1 MIYMAVINK
10 KFPTKLEILSLFL
23 VMGGVF
29 ILATHLKFDF
39 AIPKEAIV
47 FGLISALCILV
58 YSITPIK
65 INKKYGILTTLS
77 YGLII
82 GGILAALINK
92 NWTHHGVKDIDGLF
106 AIFGTVF
113 FGTIISF
120 SFYMKGLSIL
130 GPTKTSLLAAV
141 EPVASA
147 FFIYLFL
154 GQRYVF
160 LDYIGFMMI
169 LSCTILLARRK

>member
-1 MIYMAVINK
+1 M
-10 KFPTKLEILSLFL
+10 
-23 VMGGVF
+23 
-29 ILATHLKFDF
+29 
-39 AIPKEAIV
+39 
-47 FGLISALCILV
+47 
-58 YSITPIK
+58 
-65 INKKYGILTTLS
+65 
-77 YGLII
+77 
-82 GGILAALINK
+82 INK
-92 NWTHHGVKDIDGLF
+92 NWIHHGVKDIDGLF

-154 GQRYVF
+154 RAKVCIFRLYWF
-160 LDYIGFMMI
+160 YNDIKLHD
-169 LSCTILLARRK
+169 LAC